1 MYQLKKDF
9 FMSYDKD
16 YKNWKNDPN
25 SFWENKANNIY
36 WTKKWDRVLD
46 NNNPPFW
53 NWFPGGELNT
63 CYNCLDIHIEN
74 GNGDKNALIYDSPV
88 TNSKKSYTYNE
99 LLDKTTKIAGALK
112 KYGVNKGDRV
122 LIYMPMIPEAVASML
137 ACARIGA
144 VHVVVFGGFAPNEL
158 ATRINDSK
166 PKIIIAGSS
175 GIEPGKIIKYK
186 PMLDKAIE
194 LAKYKVNICFI
205 YQRSLNEAK
214 LIKGRDFNLQ
224 DLINSS
230 NSVEAVAVK
239 STDPLYILYT
249 SGTTG
254 DPKGMVRENGGHAVA
269 LKASMGMVYGI
280 KPGEVFWAASDIG
293 WVVGHSYIV
302 YAPLLNGCTSVLY
315 EGKPTGTPDAGAF
328 WRVISEHNVS
338 VMFTA
343 PTALRAIKR
352 EDPNGEEIKKYNL
365 KNFRMQFLAGERA
378 DPTTIKW
385 TEKHLK
391 VPVIDHWWQ
400 TETGWAIAAN
410 FAGLGLFKVKAG
422 STGKPSPGFEVVCLN
437 DNGQIKPNGEIGSLA
452 IKLPLPPSCSST
464 LWQDKERY
472 RTSYLKE
479 FPGYYSSADA
489 GYIDKDGY
497 IWVMARTDD
506 IINCA
511 GHRLSTGAM
520 EEVLSKHNDIAECA
534 VVGVE
539 DELKGQIPIGFIV
552 INSGTITSNETIINE
567 TINMVRNEIGPVASF
582 RKAIIVKRLPKTR
595 SGKILRST
603 IAAIFENK
611 PFKIPATIDDS
622 KILDEIKDVI
632 NN

>member
-1 MYQLKKDF
+1 
-9 FMSYDKD
+9 
-16 YKNWKNDPN
+16 
-25 SFWENKANNIY
+25 
-36 WTKKWDRVLD
+36 
-46 NNNPPFW
+46 
-53 NWFPGGELNT
+53 
-63 CYNCLDIHIEN
+63 
-74 GNGDKNALIYDSPV
+74 
-88 TNSKKSYTYNE
+88 
-99 LLDKTTKIAGALK
+99 
-112 KYGVNKGDRV
+112 
-122 LIYMPMIPEAVASML
+122 MPMIPEAVASML

-175 GIEPGKIIKYK
+175 GIEPGKIIEYK

-205 YQRSLNEAK
+205 YQRSLSEAK

-224 DLINSS
+224 DLIDSS

-269 LKASMGMVYGI
+269 LKASMEMVYGI

-352 EDPNGEEIKKYNL
+352 EDPNCEEIKKYNL

-385 TEKHLK
+385 AEKHLK

-422 STGKPSPGFEVVCLN
+422 STGKPSPGFEVVCLD

-552 INSGTITSNETIINE
+552 LNSGTITSNETIINE

-611 PFKIPATIDDS
+611 SFKIPATIDDS

>member
-1 MYQLKKDF
+1 MYQLKKYF
-9 FMSYDKD
+9 FMSYDID

-25 SFWENKANNIY
+25 LFWENKANNIY
-36 WTKKWDRVLD
+36 WTKKWDSVLD

-63 CYNCLDIHIEN
+63 CYNCLDIHIKN

-88 TNSKKSYTYNE
+88 TNSKKSYNYNE
-99 LLDKTTKIAGALK
+99 LLDKITKIAGALK

-175 GIEPGKIIKYK
+175 GIEPGKIIEYK

-205 YQRSLNEAK
+205 YQRSLSEAK

-224 DLINSS
+224 DLIDIS

-254 DPKGMVRENGGHAVA
+254 DPKGMVRENGGHAVD

-352 EDPNGEEIKKYNL
+352 DDPNGEEIKKYNL

-385 TEKHLK
+385 AEKHLK

-422 STGKPSPGFEVVCLN
+422 STGKPSPGFEVVCLD

-464 LWQDKERY
+464 LWQNKERY
-472 RTSYLKE
+472 RTSYLNE

>member
-1 MYQLKKDF
+1 
-9 FMSYDKD
+9 MSYDEN
-16 YKNWKNDPN
+16 YKKWKNDPT
-25 SFWENKANNIY
+25 SFWEKKAQNIH
-36 WTKKWDRVLD
+36 WTKKWDKVLD
-46 NNNPPFW
+46 NTDPLSW

-63 CYNCLDIHIEN
+63 CYNCLDIHVAN
-74 GNGDKNALIYDSPV
+74 GNGDKNALIYDSPI
-88 TNSKKSYTYNE
+88 TDTKKTYTYNQ
-99 LLDKTTKIAGALK
+99 LLDKTTKIASALK
-112 KYGVNKGDRV
+112 KHGVNKGDRV

-144 VHVVVFGGFAPNEL
+144 IHVVVFGGFAPNEL

-166 PKIIIAGSS
+166 PKVIIAGSC
-175 GIEPGKIIKYK
+175 GIEPGKIIEYK

-194 LAKYKVNICFI
+194 LAKYKVNVCFI
-205 YQRSLNEAK
+205 YQRPQCEAN
-214 LIKGRDFNLQ
+214 LINGRDFNLQ
-224 DLINSS
+224 YLIDSAG
-230 NSVEAVAVK
+230 SVEPVSVK

-269 LKASMGMVYGI
+269 LKASMEMVYGI

-302 YAPLLNGCTSVLY
+302 YAPLLNCCTSVLY
-315 EGKPTGTPDAGAF
+315 EGKPTGTPDAGSF

-352 EDPNGEEIKKYNL
+352 DDPNGREILKYDL
-365 KNFRMQFLAGERA
+365 KNFKMQFLAGERA
-378 DPTTIKW
+378 DPTTIEW
-385 TEKHLK
+385 AEKHLN

-400 TETGWAIAAN
+400 TETGWAIAGN
-410 FAGLGLFKVKAG
+410 FAGLGLFTVKAG
-422 STGKPSPGFEVVCLN
+422 STGKPSPGFGVVCL
-437 DNGQIKPNGEIGSLA
+437 DDDGIEKPIGKIGSLA
-452 IKLPLPPSCSST
+452 IELPLPPSCSST
-464 LWQDKERY
+464 LWQDKGRY
-472 RTSYLKE
+472 KKAYLNE
-479 FPGYYSSADA
+479 YPGYYSSADA

-497 IWVMARTDD
+497 IWVMSRTDD

-552 INSGTITSNETIINE
+552 INSGTNTSNEIIINE
-567 TINMVRNEIGPVASF
+567 IINMVRNEIGPVASF
-582 RKAIIVKRLPKTR
+582 KKAIVVKRLPKTR

-603 IAAIFENK
+603 ISAIYDKK
-611 PFKIPATIDDS
+611 PFKTPATIDDIS
-622 KILDEIKDVI
+622 ILDEIKNMI
-632 NN
+632 EN

>member
-1 MYQLKKDF
+1 
-9 FMSYDKD
+9 MSYNED
-16 YKNWKNDPN
+16 YDNWKNDPA
-25 SFWENKANNIY
+25 SFWEKKAKNIH
-36 WTKKWDRVLD
+36 WTKKWDKVLD
-46 NNNPPFW
+46 KSDPRSW
-53 NWFPGGELNT
+53 SWFPGGELNT
-63 CYNCLDIHIEN
+63 CYNCLDIHIAN
-74 GNGDKNALIYDSPV
+74 GNGDKNALIYDSPI
-88 TNSKKSYTYNE
+88 TDTKKSYTYNE
-99 LLDKTTKIAGALK
+99 LLDKTIKIASALK
-112 KYGVNKGDRV
+112 SHGVNKGDRV

-144 VHVVVFGGFAPNEL
+144 IHVVVFGGFAPNEL
-158 ATRINDSK
+158 ATRINDAK
-166 PKIIIAGSS
+166 PKVIIAGSC
-175 GIEPGKIIKYK
+175 GIEPGKVIEYK
-186 PMLDKAIE
+186 PMIDKAID
-194 LAKYKVNICFI
+194 LAKYKVNVCFI
-205 YQRSLNEAK
+205 HQRALCEAK
-214 LIKGRDFNLQ
+214 LINNRDFNLQ
-224 DLINSS
+224 DLMDSAGS
-230 NSVEAVAVK
+230 LEPVPVK

-269 LKASMGMVYGI
+269 LKASMEMVYGI
-280 KPGEVFWAASDIG
+280 QPGEVFWAASDIG

-302 YAPLLNGCTSVLY
+302 YAPLLNCCTSILY
-315 EGKPTGTPDAGAF
+315 EGKPTGTPDAGSF

-352 EDPNGEEIKKYNL
+352 DDPNGKEVLKYNL

-385 TEKHLK
+385 AEKHLN

-400 TETGWAIAAN
+400 TETGWAIAGN
-410 FAGLGLFKVKAG
+410 FAGLGLFDVKAG
-422 STGKPSPGFEVVCLN
+422 STGKPSPGFDVVCL
-437 DNGQIKPNGEIGSLA
+437 DDEGKEKPKGQIGALA

-472 RTSYLKE
+472 KESYLNDY
-479 FPGYYSSADA
+479 PGYYSSADA

-497 IWVMARTDD
+497 IWVMSRTDD

-520 EEVLSKHNDIAECA
+520 EEVLSKHRDIAECA

-539 DELKGQIPIGFIV
+539 DELKGQIPVGFIV
-552 INSGTITSNETIINE
+552 INSGTSTSNEIIINE
-567 TINMVRNEIGPVASF
+567 IIKMVRNEIGPVASF
-582 RKAIIVKRLPKTR
+582 KKVIVVKRLPKTR

-603 IAAIFENK
+603 ISAIYDNK
-611 PFKIPATIDDS
+611 FFKTPATIDDIH
-622 KILDEIKDVI
+622 ILDEIKNVI
-632 NN
+632 KN

>member
-1 MYQLKKDF
+1 
-9 FMSYDKD
+9 MSYDEEYNK
-16 YKNWKNDPN
+16 WKNNPN
-25 SFWENKANNIY
+25 SFWENKANNIH
-36 WTKKWDRVLD
+36 WIKKWDKVLESTETHS
-46 NNNPPFW
+46 W
-53 NWFPGGELNT
+53 NWFPGGQLNT

-74 GNGDKNALIYDSPV
+74 GNGNKKALIYDSPV
-88 TNSKKSYTYNE
+88 TGLKKSYTYNE
-99 LLDKTTKIAGALK
+99 LLHKTTKIAGALK
-112 KYGVNKGDRV
+112 QHGVNKGDRV

-144 VHVVVFGGFAPNEL
+144 IHVVVFGGFAPNEL

-166 PKIIIAGSS
+166 PKVIIAGSC
-175 GIEPGKIIKYK
+175 GIEPGKIIEYK

-194 LAKYKVNICFI
+194 LAKFEVNICFI
-205 YQRSLNEAK
+205 YQRSICEAK
-214 LIKGRDFNLQ
+214 LIYGRDFNLQ
-224 DLINSS
+224 NLIDSS
-230 NSVEAVAVK
+230 NSIEPVAVK

-269 LKASMGMVYGI
+269 LKASMEMVYGI

-302 YAPLLNGCTSVLY
+302 YGPLLNGCTSVLY
-315 EGKPTGTPDAGAF
+315 EGKPTGTPDSGSF

-352 EDPNGEEIKKYNL
+352 DDPNGEEIKKYNL
-365 KNFRMQFLAGERA
+365 EKFRMQFLAGERA
-378 DPTTIKW
+378 DPTTIEW
-385 TEKHLK
+385 TEKHLN

-400 TETGWAIAAN
+400 TETGWAIAGN
-410 FAGLGLFKVKAG
+410 FAGLGLFKVKPG
-422 STGKPSPGFEVVCLN
+422 STGKPSPGFEVVCL
-437 DNGQIKPNGEIGSLA
+437 DNNNKVKPNGEIGSLA

-472 RTSYLKE
+472 KTSYLNE

-489 GYIDKDGY
+489 GYIDQDGY
-497 IWVMARTDD
+497 ISVMARTDD

-534 VVGVE
+534 VVGVD

-552 INSGTITSNETIINE
+552 VNSGTVTSNEIIIKE
-567 TINMVRNEIGPVASF
+567 TIHMVRNEIGPVASF

-595 SGKILRST
+595 SGKILRNT
-603 IAAIFENK
+603 IASIFDNK
-611 PFKIPATIDDS
+611 PFKIPGTIDDPN
-622 KILDEIKDVI
+622 ILVEIKDSI
-632 NN
+632 NK

>member
-1 MYQLKKDF
+1 
-9 FMSYDKD
+9 MSYDED
-16 YKNWKNDPN
+16 YKKWENDP
-25 SFWENKANNIY
+25 SAFWEKKAQNIH
-36 WTKKWDRVLD
+36 WTKKWDKVLD
-46 NNNPPFW
+46 NNDPLSW
-53 NWFPGGELNT
+53 SWFPGGELNT
-63 CYNCLDIHIEN
+63 CYNCLDIHVAN
-74 GNGDKNALIYDSPV
+74 GNGDKNALIYDSPI
-88 TNSKKSYTYNE
+88 TDTKKTYTYNE
-99 LLDKTTKIAGALK
+99 LLDKTTKIASALK
-112 KYGVNKGDRV
+112 KHGVNKGDRV

-144 VHVVVFGGFAPNEL
+144 IHVVVFGGFAPNEL

-166 PKIIIAGSS
+166 PKVIIAGSC
-175 GIEPGKIIKYK
+175 GIEPGKIIEYK

-194 LAKYKVNICFI
+194 LAKYKVSICFI
-205 YQRSLNEAK
+205 YQRPLCKAN
-214 LIKGRDFNLQ
+214 LIDGRDFNLQ
-224 DLINSS
+224 YLIDSAG
-230 NSVEAVAVK
+230 SVEPVSVK

-269 LKASMGMVYGI
+269 LKASMEMVYGI

-302 YAPLLNGCTSVLY
+302 YAPLLNCCTSVLY

-328 WRVISEHNVS
+328 WRVISEYNVS

-352 EDPNGEEIKKYNL
+352 DDPNGKEILKYDL
-365 KNFRMQFLAGERA
+365 KNFKMQFLAGERA

-385 TEKHLK
+385 AEKHLN

-400 TETGWAIAAN
+400 TETGWAIAGN
-410 FAGLGLFKVKAG
+410 FAGLGLFDVKAG
-422 STGKPSPGFEVVCLN
+422 STGKPSPGFDVVCL
-437 DNGQIKPNGEIGSLA
+437 DDDGIEKPVGKIGSLA
-452 IKLPLPPSCSST
+452 IKLPLPPSCSSI
-464 LWQDKERY
+464 LWQDKGRY
-472 RTSYLKE
+472 KEAYLNE
-479 FPGYYSSADA
+479 YPGYYSSADA

-497 IWVMARTDD
+497 IWVMSRTDD

-552 INSGTITSNETIINE
+552 INSGTNTSNETIVNE
-567 TINMVRNEIGPVASF
+567 IINMVRNEIGPVASF
-582 RKAIIVKRLPKTR
+582 KKAIIVKRLPKTR

-603 IAAIFENK
+603 ISAIYDNK
-611 PFKIPATIDDS
+611 PFKNPATIDDVS
-622 KILDEIKDVI
+622 ILDEIKNVI
-632 NN
+632 KN

>member
-1 MYQLKKDF
+1 
-9 FMSYDKD
+9 MSYDEN
-16 YKNWKNDPN
+16 YKKWKNDPT
-25 SFWENKANNIY
+25 SFWEKKAQNIH
-36 WTKKWDRVLD
+36 WTKKWNKVLD
-46 NNNPPFW
+46 NTDPLSW

-63 CYNCLDIHIEN
+63 CYNCLDIHVAN
-74 GNGDKNALIYDSPV
+74 GNGDKNALIYDSPI
-88 TNSKKSYTYNE
+88 TDTKKTYTYNE
-99 LLDKTTKIAGALK
+99 LLDKTTKIASALK
-112 KYGVNKGDRV
+112 KHGVNKGDRV

-144 VHVVVFGGFAPNEL
+144 IHVVVFGGFAPNEL

-166 PKIIIAGSS
+166 PKVIIAGSC
-175 GIEPGKIIKYK
+175 GIEPGKIIEYK

-194 LAKYKVNICFI
+194 LAKYKVNVCFI
-205 YQRSLNEAK
+205 YQRPQCEAN
-214 LIKGRDFNLQ
+214 LINGRDFNLQ
-224 DLINSS
+224 YLIDSAG
-230 NSVEAVAVK
+230 SVEPVSVK

-269 LKASMGMVYGI
+269 LKASMEMVYGI

-302 YAPLLNGCTSVLY
+302 YAPLLNCCTSVLY
-315 EGKPTGTPDAGAF
+315 EGKPTGTPDAGSF

-352 EDPNGEEIKKYNL
+352 DDPNGREILKYDL
-365 KNFRMQFLAGERA
+365 KNFKMQFLAGERA
-378 DPTTIKW
+378 DPTTIEW
-385 TEKHLK
+385 AEKHLN

-400 TETGWAIAAN
+400 TETGWAIAGN
-410 FAGLGLFKVKAG
+410 FAGLGLFTVKVG
-422 STGKPSPGFEVVCLN
+422 STGKPSPGFGVVCL
-437 DNGQIKPNGEIGSLA
+437 DDDGIEKPIGKIGSLA
-452 IKLPLPPSCSST
+452 IELPLPPSCSST
-464 LWQDKERY
+464 LWQDKGRY
-472 RTSYLKE
+472 KKAYLNE
-479 FPGYYSSADA
+479 YPGYYSSADA

-497 IWVMARTDD
+497 IWVMSRTDD

-534 VVGVE
+534 IVGVE

-552 INSGTITSNETIINE
+552 INSGTNTSNEIIINE
-567 TINMVRNEIGPVASF
+567 IINMVRNQIGPVASF
-582 RKAIIVKRLPKTR
+582 KKAIVVKRLPKTR

-603 IAAIFENK
+603 ISAIYDKK
-611 PFKIPATIDDS
+611 PFKTPATIDDIS
-622 KILDEIKDVI
+622 ILDEIKNMI
-632 NN
+632 EN

>member
-1 MYQLKKDF
+1 
-9 FMSYDKD
+9 
-16 YKNWKNDPN
+16 
-25 SFWENKANNIY
+25 
-36 WTKKWDRVLD
+36 
-46 NNNPPFW
+46 
-53 NWFPGGELNT
+53 
-63 CYNCLDIHIEN
+63 
-74 GNGDKNALIYDSPV
+74 
-88 TNSKKSYTYNE
+88 
-99 LLDKTTKIAGALK
+99 
-112 KYGVNKGDRV
+112 
-122 LIYMPMIPEAVASML
+122 MPMIPEAVASML

-144 VHVVVFGGFAPNEL
+144 IHVVVFGGFAPNEL

-166 PKIIIAGSS
+166 PKVIIAGSC
-175 GIEPGKIIKYK
+175 GIEPGKIIEYK

-194 LAKYKVNICFI
+194 LAKFKVNICFI
-205 YQRSLNEAK
+205 YQRSICEAK
-214 LIKGRDFNLQ
+214 LIYGRDFNLQ
-224 DLINSS
+224 NLIDSS
-230 NSVEAVAVK
+230 NSIEPVAVK

-269 LKASMGMVYGI
+269 LKASMEMVYGI

-302 YAPLLNGCTSVLY
+302 YGPLLNGCTSVLY
-315 EGKPTGTPDAGAF
+315 EGKPTGTPDAGSF

-352 EDPNGEEIKKYNL
+352 DDPNGEEIKKYNL
-365 KNFRMQFLAGERA
+365 EKFRMQFLAGERA
-378 DPTTIKW
+378 DPTTIEW
-385 TEKHLK
+385 TEKHLN

-400 TETGWAIAAN
+400 TETGWAIAGN
-410 FAGLGLFKVKAG
+410 FAGLGLFKVKPG
-422 STGKPSPGFEVVCLN
+422 STGKPSPGFEVVCL
-437 DNGQIKPNGEIGSLA
+437 DNNNKEKPNGEIGSLA

-472 RTSYLKE
+472 KTSYLNE

-489 GYIDKDGY
+489 GYIDQDGY
-497 IWVMARTDD
+497 ISVMARTDD

-534 VVGVE
+534 VVGVD

-552 INSGTITSNETIINE
+552 VNSGTVTSNEIIIKE
-567 TINMVRNEIGPVASF
+567 TIHMVRNEIGPVASF

-595 SGKILRST
+595 SGKILRNT
-603 IAAIFENK
+603 IASIFDNK
-611 PFKIPATIDDS
+611 PFKIPGTIDDPN
-622 KILDEIKDVI
+622 ILVEIKDSI
-632 NN
+632 NK